1 MAWLPFQKDN
11 QFSNQINIFFQD
23 CERFKLWRSFCQKQT
38 ALNNRNV
45 DGSKFK
51 KKHIEQVIQN
61 LRIKQ
66 QARMKIRFVKLG
78 IVSFHILSHNH
89 P

>member
-1 MAWLPFQKDN
+1 MT
-11 QFSNQINIFFQD
+11 FFTGLRKVQAL
-23 CERFKLWRSFCQKQT
+23 EILLSE